1 MRVRIVSEKYF
12 SQPSVMTA
20 QQHFSQV
27 PSAEIERSRFDRS
40 HAYKSTF
47 DAGSLVPVFVDEVLP
62 GDTFNL
68 SSTAFARLA
77 TPLKPIM
84 DNMNLDLHFFFVPYR
99 LVWDNWAYFM
109 GERKKPS
116 DNPNLLSMP
125 QATISAA
132 VSNASFNG
140 KSLAE
145 YFGIPTLAK
154 NKALSISA
162 LPFRAYKLI
171 YNEWYRDQNLIDSL
185 NFSTG
190 DGPDVITA
198 SDLALLKRGKRHD
211 YFTSCLPW
219 PQKGDAVRIPLGTSA
234 PVSGNAVGNINV
246 FGTALYDG
254 ANTLS
259 KGNLEQAGS
268 SGKTLLSSIAS
279 GAGST
284 PESRGL
290 RSSGSNTL
298 ALSSA
303 FADLTNA
310 TAITIN
316 ELRSAFQIQK
326 LLERDARGG
335 TRYIELVLSHFGVRS
350 DDARLQRPEYL
361 GGGSTPISVN
371 PIAST
376 VSQPTVPQANL
387 AAIGTAVGNAH
398 FSKSF
403 TEHGL
408 IIGLVSARAD
418 LTYQQG
424 IERFWSRKTRYD
436 FYWPALAHLGEQAV
450 LNKEIFYSGV
460 PATDDAAFG
469 YQERY
474 AEYRYKP
481 SRITGLFNSDVSASL
496 DVWHLSQDFTALPVL
511 NQSFIE
517 EQPPVG
523 RIVAVPSEPHFLI
536 DIWFKLLCDRPMP
549 VYSVPG
555 LIDHF

>member
-1 MRVRIVSEKYF
+1 
-12 SQPSVMTA
+12 MTA

-125 QATISAA
+125 QATIAAA
-132 VSNASFNG
+132 VSNANFNG

-154 NKALSISA
+154 NKSLSISA

-198 SDLALLKRGKRHD
+198 FDLTLLKRGKRHD

-246 FGTALYDG
+246 YGMSLYDG
-254 ANTLS
+254 AGSLF

-268 SGKTLLSSIAS
+268 SGKTLLSSVAS

-284 PESRGL
+284 PEPRSL
-290 RSSGSNTL
+290 RSSGTNTL
-298 ALSSA
+298 SLSSA

-361 GGGSTPISVN
+361 GGGSTPINVN

-450 LNKEIFYSGV
+450 LNKEIFFSGV